1 MSRSPII
8 TASLPR
14 RRLGAWLAALAILLQ
29 ALVPAWHHAALAMAA
44 TTGGDAASV
53 VICTLYGYQVVPLA
67 SLVALDETG
76 KVKPPEHK
84 QPPVPRDCALCQ
96 AMAHQNLMG
105 PPSDLGL
112 PPIPLAVALS
122 PWIAVGGTILP
133 ATPRLSAQPRAPPTL
148 SA

>member
-1 MSRSPII
+1 MSRSPTI

-44 TTGGDAASV
+44 KTGGDGTSV

-105 PPSDLGL
+105 PPPDLGL
-112 PPIPLAVALS
+112 PPIPMAVALS

-133 ATPRLSAQPRAPPTL
+133 ATPRLAAQPRAPPTL